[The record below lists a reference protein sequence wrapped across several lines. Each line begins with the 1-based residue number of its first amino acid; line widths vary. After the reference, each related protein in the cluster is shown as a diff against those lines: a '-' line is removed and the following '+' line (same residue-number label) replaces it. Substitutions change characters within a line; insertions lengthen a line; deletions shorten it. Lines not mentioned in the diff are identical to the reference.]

1 MADNPFEIPQTL
13 RDVSEQNLKQ
23 VRAAIEQF
31 TDFVTKAMGAW
42 IGALPS
48 NPMAAVVK
56 EVQDRACPK
65 LRLTAFARK

>member
-23 VRAAIEQF
+23 ARAAFEQF